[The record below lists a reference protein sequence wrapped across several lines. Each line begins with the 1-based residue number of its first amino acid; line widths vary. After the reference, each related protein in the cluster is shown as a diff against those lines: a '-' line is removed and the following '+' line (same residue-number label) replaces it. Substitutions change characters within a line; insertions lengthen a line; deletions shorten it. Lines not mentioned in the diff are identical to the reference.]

1 MDDNGRMVQHSY
13 TKGARGEY
21 PITAAV
27 NIEKHYDLEGI
38 SQHQHDH
45 VSIQSLL
52 WNLARK
58 KMPRS
63 ITKAFESA
71 MAGRPRSNWNTK
83 RVDSEAISNISIK
96 AGDIDLEFTTGPG
109 GLELGPPSGVCAS
122 QYSKDVSLVELR
134 YVLTHFNPQR
144 MPLRR
149 EPPSLQLRSLH
160 HHRTQRRPRPLR
172 FVLLGRLRHQ
182 DGELYQHIYRPSLR
196 HASRDH
202 ASRRGTRV

>member
-1 MDDNGRMVQHSY
+1 MDDNGRMVHHSY
-13 TKGARGEY
+13 TKGARGNY

-27 NIEKHYDLEGI
+27 NIEKRYDPEMI

-63 ITKAFESA
+63 ITTAFENA
-71 MAGRPRSNWNTK
+71 MAGLPRSNWNTK
-83 RVDSEAISNISIK
+83 RVDSESISNISIK

-122 QYSKDVSLVELR
+122 QYSK
-134 YVLTHFNPQR
+134 
-144 MPLRR
+144 
-149 EPPSLQLRSLH
+149 
-160 HHRTQRRPRPLR
+160 
-172 FVLLGRLRHQ
+172 
-182 DGELYQHIYRPSLR
+182 
-196 HASRDH
+196 
-202 ASRRGTRV
+202 